1 MGSNRKRTTQL
12 VSVAFTQAGP
22 GSGNRISGVTSTPS
36 VPRRT
41 CRLSGLSAAGATAC
55 TLEHGHGPAVV
66 LLACLRA
73 RPGPGSLRGIGL
85 RLRIG
90 ARRCLT
96 DSERAS
102 CWPPLPYVG
111 PSAGL
116 SALWHG
122 STASA
127 QYGNFQDVSVTDGTA
142 GRLEWSRIR
151 VSEPMNSE
159 ANAQS
164 ARLSLH

>member
-1 MGSNRKRTTQL
+1 M
-12 VSVAFTQAGP
+12 
-22 GSGNRISGVTSTPS
+22 VTS
-36 VPRRT
+36 
-41 CRLSGLSAAGATAC
+41 G
-55 TLEHGHGPAVV
+55 TL
-66 LLACLRA
+66 
-73 RPGPGSLRGIGL
+73 
-85 RLRIG
+85 
-90 ARRCLT
+90 
-96 DSERAS
+96 AS
-102 CWPPLPYVG
+102 
-111 PSAGL
+111 
-116 SALWHG
+116 LWHG